1 MKIRTRLVLS
11 ALAVSSLVVA
21 GGSTLATTPDAT
33 PAAMAGMSGTPAA
46 GMDMHQQAMTG
57 TSAAYLTIENSGSEP
72 DRLVGAS
79 SPAAKTVE
87 IHEMV
92 DDGGTMRMRPLAD
105 GLAIP
110 ANATTTLEPGGYH
123 IMLIGLVE
131 DLTEGDIYDL
141 TLTFEHAG
149 DVTVQV
155 PVGSGA
161 PSGPVRVVAGDLTL
175 TGVWGRPAPAG
186 GTGTHE
192 QEMTG
197 TSAAYLTIENAGSE
211 PDRLVSASS
220 PAAKTV
226 EIHEMQEVDGAMRM
240 RPLAGGLAIPAS
252 GTVALEPGGYHVML
266 IGLVQDLTEGDIY
279 DLTLTFERAGD
290 VTVQVPVGSG
300 APSGPVRVVAGDL
313 TLTGVWGRPAPAIGM
328 GTPAATPSS

>member
-46 GMDMHQQAMTG
+46 GMDMHQQA
-57 TSAAYLTIENSGSEP
+57 
-72 DRLVGAS
+72 
-79 SPAAKTVE
+79 
-87 IHEMV
+87 
-92 DDGGTMRMRPLAD
+92 
-105 GLAIP
+105 
-110 ANATTTLEPGGYH
+110 
-123 IMLIGLVE
+123 
-131 DLTEGDIYDL
+131 
-141 TLTFEHAG
+141 
-149 DVTVQV
+149 
-155 PVGSGA
+155 
-161 PSGPVRVVAGDLTL
+161 
-175 TGVWGRPAPAG
+175 
-186 GTGTHE
+186 
-192 QEMTG
+192 MTG

-266 IGLVQDLTEGDIY
+266 IGLVEDLTEGDIY

-313 TLTGVWGRPAPAIGM
+313 TLTGVWGRPAPAIGT

>member
-33 PAAMAGMSGTPAA
+33 PAAMTGMSGTPAA

-57 TSAAYLTIENSGSEP
+57 TGAAYLTIENAGSEP

-79 SPAAKTVE
+79 SPAAKSVE

-110 ANATTTLEPGGYH
+110 ANATTALEPGGYH

-131 DLTEGDIYDL
+131 
-141 TLTFEHAG
+141 
-149 DVTVQV
+149 
-155 PVGSGA
+155 
-161 PSGPVRVVAGDLTL
+161 
-175 TGVWGRPAPAG
+175 
-186 GTGTHE
+186 
-192 QEMTG
+192 
-197 TSAAYLTIENAGSE
+197 
-211 PDRLVSASS
+211 
-220 PAAKTV
+220 
-226 EIHEMQEVDGAMRM
+226 
-240 RPLAGGLAIPAS
+240 
-252 GTVALEPGGYHVML
+252 
-266 IGLVQDLTEGDIY
+266 DLTEGDIY

-300 APSGPVRVVAGDL
+300 APSGPVRVVAGVDDVVVEVVDDGRGIPPDAQA
-313 TLTGVWGRPAPAIGM
+313 GVGLVSLRERASELGGTASVRCPDGGGTVVTARLPVGSDDGRTA
-328 GTPAATPSS
+328 

>member
-123 IMLIGLVE
+123 IMLI
-131 DLTEGDIYDL
+131 DLKAPLKAGDRFPLD
-141 TLTFEHAG
+141 LTFEKAG
-149 DVTVQV
+149 RRQV
-155 PVGSGA
+155 EVVVG
-161 PSGPVRVVAGDLTL
+161 T
-175 TGVWGRPAPAG
+175 APA
-186 GTGTHE
+186 
-192 QEMTG
+192 
-197 TSAAYLTIENAGSE
+197 AGHG
-211 PDRLVSASS
+211 
-220 PAAKTV
+220 K
-226 EIHEMQEVDGAMRM
+226 H
-240 RPLAGGLAIPAS
+240 
-252 GTVALEPGGYHVML
+252 
-266 IGLVQDLTEGDIY
+266 
-279 DLTLTFERAGD
+279 
-290 VTVQVPVGSG
+290 
-300 APSGPVRVVAGDL
+300 
-313 TLTGVWGRPAPAIGM
+313 
-328 GTPAATPSS
+328 